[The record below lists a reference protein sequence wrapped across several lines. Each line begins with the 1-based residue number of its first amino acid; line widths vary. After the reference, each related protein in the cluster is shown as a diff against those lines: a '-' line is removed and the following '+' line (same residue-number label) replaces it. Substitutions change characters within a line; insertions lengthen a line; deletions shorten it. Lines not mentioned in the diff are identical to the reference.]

1 MSLYVTDTHPLQWY
15 AAGRSRKLGKQAR
28 RAFEYAETGR
38 AMIYVPVLVLVE
50 LLEQARAGLLLLSES
65 PTAWIDDLLGLP
77 GFAPVDLTHAVVM
90 AGESLYTIPER
101 TDRLIAATA
110 LELGVPLI
118 TRDAE
123 IANVRG
129 LQTVWS

>member
-1 MSLYVTDTHPLQWY
+1 MSLFVTDTHPLLWY
-15 AAGRSRKLGKQAR
+15 AKAQSRKLGKQAR
-28 RAFEYAETGR
+28 KAFENAESGR
-38 AMIYVPVLVLVE
+38 SMIYVPALVMVE
-50 LLEQARAGLLLLSES
+50 ILEHARAGRIRLNL
-65 PTAWIDDLLGLP
+65 PPADWIDALLRRP
-77 GFAPVDLTHAVVM
+77 GFALADLTLAIVL
-90 AGESLYTIPER
+90 AGESLHAIPER

-129 LQTVWS
+129 LETIWN

>member
-15 AAGRSRKLGKQAR
+15 AAGSSRKLGKQAR
-28 RAFEYAETGR
+28 KAFEYAETGR
-38 AMIYVPVLVLVE
+38 ALIYIPALVLVE
-50 LLEQARAGLLLLSES
+50 LLEQARAGLLRLSTS
-65 PTAWIDDLLGLP
+65 PTGWIDDLLGLP
-77 GFAPVDLTHAVVM
+77 GFAPVDLTHAMVM
-90 AGESLYTIPER
+90 AAESLYGIPER

-123 IANVRG
+123 IGRVRG
-129 LQTVWS
+129 LETVWS